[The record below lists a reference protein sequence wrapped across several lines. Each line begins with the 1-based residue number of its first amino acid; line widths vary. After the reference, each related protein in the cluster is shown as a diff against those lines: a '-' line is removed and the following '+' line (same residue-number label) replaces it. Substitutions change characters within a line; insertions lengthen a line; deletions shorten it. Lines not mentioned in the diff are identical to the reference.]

1 MSGDDMIVLTR
12 AGKEQI
18 ERELERLCTTE
29 RREVAERIRESK
41 QFGEFSENAE
51 YEDAKIAQAFVEG
64 RIGDLRRV
72 LQQARV
78 LSDEEIPV
86 SYVGLGSIVT
96 IRDTRTNE
104 DWEVQIVGSVEAD
117 PNEDRISDQSPV
129 GLALMDH
136 KVGDTVTVMVPNG
149 KVQYR
154 IMNIRK

>member
-18 ERELERLCTTE
+18 EKELERLCTQE

-72 LQQARV
+72 LQHARV
-78 LSDEEIPV
+78 LNDDEIPDTH
-86 SYVGLGSIVT
+86 VGLGSIVT

-136 KVGDTVTVMVPNG
+136 KVGDTVTVAVPNG

-154 IMNIRK
+154 IINIRK